1 MPRNSQS
8 EFTVKIHTS
17 YSWELLGKI
26 PRQKKE
32 EVAKPRIEKL
42 ANFSPIPRFVVFNLN
57 YFANIWKTL
66 SLKCFQIAPANI
78 KRVTSKLAVFTYSH
92 LN

>member
-32 EVAKPRIEKL
+32 EVAKPHIYLFITIISYE
-42 ANFSPIPRFVVFNLN
+42 
-57 YFANIWKTL
+57 
-66 SLKCFQIAPANI
+66 
-78 KRVTSKLAVFTYSH
+78 
-92 LN
+92 

>member
-42 ANFSPIPRFVVFNLN
+42 AIPRFVVFNLN

-78 KRVTSKLAVFTYSH
+78 KRVKSKLAVFTYSH